1 MASQQPAKV
10 KINKVKERL
19 LFLAPSIKLGLENE
33 ANLRDFDIGD
43 LLGSGAFG
51 SVYKVT
57 HKQNKKIYALKVI
70 EKSNIKKHNLAQ
82 QMQNEVKIMYSLKHD
97 NIVQLYNHFEDDENI
112 YLVIEFAEEGQ
123 LMNKLKKAANKKLK
137 EANAAAYLRDL
148 VLALN
153 YIHNLNPPIIHRDIK
168 PENLLVASGN
178 KIKLGDFG
186 WSNYNDE
193 QTRKTYC
200 GTPEYLAP
208 EMLMQKGHTD
218 KLDIWCVGILMFELL
233 TGRTPFVP

>member
-70 EKSNIKKHNLAQ
+70 DKSNIKKHNLA
-82 QMQNEVKIMYSLKHD
+82 
-97 NIVQLYNHFEDDENI
+97 
-112 YLVIEFAEEGQ
+112 
-123 LMNKLKKAANKKLK
+123 
-137 EANAAAYLRDL
+137 
-148 VLALN
+148 
-153 YIHNLNPPIIHRDIK
+153 
-168 PENLLVASGN
+168 
-178 KIKLGDFG
+178 
-186 WSNYNDE
+186 
-193 QTRKTYC
+193 
-200 GTPEYLAP
+200 
-208 EMLMQKGHTD
+208 
-218 KLDIWCVGILMFELL
+218 
-233 TGRTPFVP
+233 